1 MPADQSPP
9 ADCIGMYNGED
20 GLASSSELVVRDDGE
35 DVDVSS
41 PLGFPPVTSLDWAL
55 FCVKDI
61 GLVVGY
67 EDQVVVLLT
76 AIEED
81 HSRVVKGACSRDR
94 MEL

>member
-41 PLGFPPVTSLDWAL
+41 PLGFPPVL
-55 FCVKDI
+55 
-61 GLVVGY
+61 GLGSF
-67 EDQVVVLLT
+67 L
-76 AIEED
+76 
-81 HSRVVKGACSRDR
+81 C
-94 MEL
+94 

>member
-1 MPADQSPP
+1 MM
-9 ADCIGMYNGED
+9 GRMWMF
-20 GLASSSELVVRDDGE
+20 L
-35 DVDVSS
+35 
-41 PLGFPPVTSLDWAL
+41 PLWVFLPSLDWAL